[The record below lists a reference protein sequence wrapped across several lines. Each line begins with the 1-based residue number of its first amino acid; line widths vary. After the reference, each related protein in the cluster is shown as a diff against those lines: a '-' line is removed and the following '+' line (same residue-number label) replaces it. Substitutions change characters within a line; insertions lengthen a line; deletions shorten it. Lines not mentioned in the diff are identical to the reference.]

1 MTRNELIISKQSL
14 RCWWLRGG
22 NWVYYYLPHV
32 EIRSENTRWAT
43 IISHTHTWTC
53 LKRRDEGKCRGAV
66 LFYFISFVQFS
77 WINLIEQSHK
87 THPDT
92 LILVAYYRCDLSI
105 FWRLPLNISAVPY
118 NTVIKLAALFL
129 KAVRQ
134 HTRHTTVALCGSR
147 NHFFHPFG
155 VPIRLGCAAS
165 VLEED

>member
-1 MTRNELIISKQSL
+1 MFDALSSYSCSCSCPGENKKGAGAEMTRNELIISKQSL
-14 RCWWLRGG
+14 RYWWLRGG
-22 NWVYYYLPHV
+22 NWVYYCLPHV

-92 LILVAYYRCDLSI
+92 LILVAYYRCDLAPVFDVYHLTFLLCRTTLS
-105 FWRLPLNISAVPY
+105 LN
-118 NTVIKLAALFL
+118 
-129 KAVRQ
+129 
-134 HTRHTTVALCGSR
+134 
-147 NHFFHPFG
+147 
-155 VPIRLGCAAS
+155 
-165 VLEED
+165 